1 MVSIVQWNRKQA
13 RYSSRS
19 SAIAAFSARLG
30 LVCVVLSDFDLEVCP
45 QRNGEPIPDYVPFTN
60 IALADTFQIH
70 EDGDIP
76 DLNVFRENN
85 ATIAVSYTHLT
96 LPTTPYV

>member
-1 MVSIVQWNRKQA
+1 MVSTVQCNRKLA

-45 QRNGEPIPDYVPFTN
+45 QRNAWAEEERLGF
-60 IALADTFQIH
+60 
-70 EDGDIP
+70 
-76 DLNVFRENN
+76 
-85 ATIAVSYTHLT
+85 
-96 LPTTPYV
+96 